1 MRRKVFRRIQKG
13 FLQFAAAFLILA
25 ILPSVVCAQPPDI
38 IKSVLPVSA
47 SQGETVTLI
56 VTLDESLGTPPVPP
70 SDVMPFSVKIGT
82 IEGINVSRTDFVI
95 TATFNIPGTESVGAK
110 DVSVEFS
117 APPDQPDMG
126 SLVSAE
132 SGAFEVLPSGETG
145 SLQVN
150 IEPADAVTAGA
161 QWKADS
167 YSWQNSGTTVSSL
180 TVGTHTVS
188 FETIDG
194 WTAPASQTVSVTAGE
209 PATTTG
215 TYAQNTCVAGDIDGN
230 GLVRISDAIIVFQ
243 ILTGLLDPED
253 DIQICSDVNNDG
265 KIGSLEAV
273 FILQNLTVTG
283 LSGIIYVDADNASG
297 VENGQSWATAH
308 TTLTDALIKAVSG
321 NEIWVAE
328 GTYYPTTGT
337 DRNASFSLIAGVT
350 LYGGFAGTESG
361 SDERDWEVNKTVL
374 SGDIGTSND
383 NSDNAYHVVVGSNDA
398 IIDGF
403 TIQDGNAD
411 LANDGSGSLVET
423 SASDMEILRIVTD
436 IRSAAGGGMLNVHA
450 ATVTRNCTFRNNSA
464 SKGGAVYNMVTKTW
478 NPGSAPEINASPYFE
493 NCVFDSNSASGR
505 GGAVNSDFFTSPTY
519 LNCQFLNN
527 HCDSKGGAVYNDM
540 GCPSYFVNVL
550 FAGNTA
556 ERGAAVVADGSAS
569 HRMAYCTFV
578 GNTADD
584 LGAALYQGTYM
595 GDDMQSG
602 QTFRGNEVH
611 LYNSL
616 LVGNSSESSSNS
628 VSNWHDDSA
637 TYDTDSVIETEDG
650 TYTVT
655 DYLDAATYASKN
667 ADYGWQPDRV
677 TGAAAWIATFDDDA
691 NSAFVT
697 YSYDTSA
704 SAGSAGTVYVNDDA
718 ADGGD
723 GSSWGSAYNDLQDA
737 LAAAPSGSQIWVA
750 AGTYKPTD
758 GTDREAAFVMKAG
771 VEIYGGFDGAADNA
785 LNDRDP
791 TANVTILSGDIGVAN
806 DTADNSYHV
815 LFGASDATVDG
826 FTIRD
831 GRAEGKFFNSRGGGL
846 LCYDGNS
853 PTVSNCT
860 FTDNYATEGGAIAA
874 YYNSAPTV
882 TDCTID
888 SNSAERA
895 GGILFRTG
903 PDSQATGAQV
913 SGTIFSNNSASDRGG
928 AVYVDYGAWPSFT
941 NCTFTSNTATGNGGS
956 VYVDN
961 NSSQLSVIQT
971 WFDTC
976 TFEDN
981 VTGKRGG
988 AFAIYEGTVHLS
1000 ASTVTNNSAGTG
1012 GGGIALDYQGAYNA
1026 DELSTIFGN
1035 QTTSGDAD
1043 IDDDSSG
1050 PQGPPEGKRP

>member
-1 MRRKVFRRIQKG
+1 MNTKENLRKAVFAV
-13 FLQFAAAFLILA
+13 FAFMA
-25 ILPSVVCAQPPDI
+25 ISTFFT
-38 IKSVLPVSA
+38 VSA
-47 SQGETVTLI
+47 WSVASADTPTVTDKSLNLAEITVGFSSEMDVTSVEEGFEVI
-56 VTLDESLGTPPVPP
+56 VV
-70 SDVMPFSVKIGT
+70 
-82 IEGINVSRTDFVI
+82 
-95 TATFNIPGTESVGAK
+95 IPGIGHGTVAGKVNVDDDGKTAKFIPSANLISGLSYRVTIAGARDTDGNPMETDEWSFVASESGDTDVTTWYK
-110 DVSVEFS
+110 DADGDGYSDGTVQEATVQPDDYYEFS
-117 APPDQPDMG
+117 A
-126 SLVSAE
+126 LTSA
-132 SGAFEVLPSGETG
+132 SGDCDDSDAD
-145 SLQVN
+145 VN
-150 IEPADAVTAGA
+150 PGMAEICNDNR
-161 QWKADS
+161 D
-167 YSWQNSGTTVSSL
+167 N
-180 TVGTHTVS
+180 
-188 FETIDG
+188 D
-194 WTAPASQTVSVTAGE
+194 
-209 PATTTG
+209 
-215 TYAQNTCVAGDIDGN
+215 CDGN
-230 GLVRISDAIIVFQ
+230 ADCTDSAC
-243 ILTGLLDPED
+243 TD
-253 DIQICSDVNNDG
+253 DTSCSDDAN
-265 KIGSLEAV
+265 
-273 FILQNLTVTG
+273 
-283 LSGIIYVDADNASG
+283 GIIYVDADNASG
-297 VENGQSWATAH
+297 VKDGRSWATAH
-308 TTLTDALIKAVSG
+308 TTLTDALAEAVSG

-337 DRNASFSLIAGVT
+337 DRDASFSLIAGVT

-361 SDERDWEVNKTVL
+361 SDERDWEARETVL
-374 SGDIGTSND
+374 SGDIGTQND
-383 NSDNAYHVVVGSNDA
+383 NSDNVYHVVVGSDDA

-403 TIQDGNAD
+403 TIQDGNAN
-411 LANDGSGSLVET
+411 LPNDGSGSLVET
-423 SASDMEILRIVTD
+423 SASDAEILRIVTD
-436 IRSAAGGGMLNVHA
+436 IRSVAGGGMLNVHA

-464 SKGGAVYNMVTKTW
+464 GKGGAVYNMVTKTW
-478 NPGSAPEINASPYFE
+478 EPGSAPEMSESPYFE
-493 NCVFDSNSASGR
+493 NCVFENNSAGGR

-556 ERGAAVVADGSAS
+556 ERGAAVVADGSSS
-569 HRMAYCTFV
+569 HRMVYCTFV

-595 GDDMQSG
+595 GDMQSG
-602 QTFRGNEVH
+602 ETFRGNEVH

-616 LVGNSSESSSNS
+616 IVGNSSESSSNS
-628 VSNWHDDSA
+628 VSNWHDDSVI
-637 TYDTDSVIETEDG
+637 YTDSVIDTKDG
-650 TYTVT
+650 DYAVT
-655 DYLDAATYASKN
+655 DYVDTTDYVSKN

-677 TGAAAWIATFDDDA
+677 TDAATWIATFDDDA

-697 YSYDTSA
+697 YSYNTSA
-704 SAGSAGTVYVNDDA
+704 SSGSAGTVYVSADA

-723 GSSWGSAYNDLQDA
+723 GSSWESAYNDLQDA

-750 AGTYKPTD
+750 AGTYKPTE
-758 GTDREAAFVMKAG
+758 GTDREAAFVMREG
-771 VEIYGGFDGAADNA
+771 VKIYGGFDGAADDA
-785 LNDRDP
+785 LDDRNP
-791 TANVTILSGDIGVAN
+791 AENVTILSGDIGVAD
-806 DTADNSYHV
+806 DTADNSHHV
-815 LFGASDATVDG
+815 LFGASDATIDG

-831 GRAEGKFFNSRGGGL
+831 GRADGTYFNSRGGGM

-860 FTDNYATEGGAIAA
+860 FTGNYAVEGGAVAA
-874 YYNSAPTV
+874 YYNSAPTI

-903 PDSQATGAQV
+903 PDTQETGAQV
-913 SGTIFSNNSASDRGG
+913 SGTAFSNNSASDRGG

-941 NCTFTSNTATGNGGS
+941 ECTFTSNTAAGNGGA

-1000 ASTVTNNSAGTG
+1000 ASTITGNSAGTG

-1026 DELSTIFGN
+1026 ESSDISGN
-1035 QTTSGDAD
+1035 LTTTGDAD

-1050 PQGPPEGKRP
+1050 PMGPPEG